1 MEVTLRTLLIFLLA
15 LVLAILLVVLL
26 RPPMWQ
32 PPPSPRIQFVQPPV
46 IQSQGPTTERLEQ
59 LSRLVATRVYVADVL
74 IGEGN
79 GCRGV
84 WLVHGDALI
93 AVDLSKAAI
102 VTKDDATKKATI
114 RLPQPEILQ
123 ARVDHERTRTW
134 EVKSTTW
141 IPWTSDSD
149 SLRDEVMKHAQ
160 RLVAR
165 AAASG
170 ENLSQAKRSAESVI
184 RGFYSEV
191 GWTVAVTWASP
202 SEAPKDAPATK

>member
-1 MEVTLRTLLIFLLA
+1 MRTIILIAILIL
-15 LVLAILLVVLL
+15 LAILFTVLYSN
-26 RPPMWQ
+26 RPMWQ
-32 PPPSPRIQFVQPPV
+32 PPPSPRIEFLPQPTV
-46 IQSQGPTTERLEQ
+46 IQSQGPTIERLEQ
-59 LSRLVATRVYVADVL
+59 LSHLVATRVYVADVL

-93 AVDLSKAAI
+93 GVDLSKATI
-102 VTKDDATKKATI
+102 VTKDDATRKATI

-134 EVKSTTW
+134 ELKSTTW

-170 ENLSQAKRSAESVI
+170 ENLSQAKRSAETVI
-184 RGFYSEV
+184 QGFYSEL
-191 GWTVAVTWASP
+191 GWHVSVAWESLP
-202 SEAPKDAPATK
+202 SEAPKATPAAK